1 MNVTIFFIV
10 FKKCYDLCYKPNQSF
25 IKTMATYVQIIE
37 IVVTNVTQFFKLS
50 AYYIQRITCTN
61 FKFIEYFNIRC
72 QFVNGKGNSEN
83 VYLPLLKQKAY

>member
-37 IVVTNVTQFFKLS
+37 IVVTNVTQISEIILLL
-50 AYYIQRITCTN
+50 YLTN
-61 FKFIEYFNIRC
+61 NLYKF
-72 QFVNGKGNSEN
+72 
-83 VYLPLLKQKAY
+83 